1 MLHLSLTSSPEKIL
15 ECPDTISTTAL
26 NGAPKGASGKR
37 EDSIS
42 RSKMDFKASGSTLF
56 CMSEVILNTYP
67 EVLLAVEVLTELKT
81 FRQKHEKTPQ

>member
-37 EDSIS
+37 EDAIR
-42 RSKMDFKASGSTLF
+42 RSKMDFKAFGSTLF
-56 CMSEVILNTYP
+56 CTLEVILNTYP
-67 EVLLAVEVLTELKT
+67 VVLLAVEVLTQLKT
-81 FRQKHEKTPQ
+81 FRHKREKKTQ